1 MAQYC
6 LHETQELPRQASGEH
21 AEHGSAV
28 ALYATRD
35 PASGSR
41 DMPITR
47 MVVGSVSRARG
58 LRVWLLDA
66 VKPVG
71 GYRLPGAC
79 WRDVVAPRFR
89 YPKAFDLKAHSVC
102 QVHRYAL
109 GGKRYNGQSSVR
121 QFAHCV
127 RVQVIRAKQAMGIG
141 AHDLLAARPC
151 LIKIQ
156 RLGKPSNGSTQND
169 FLRRTAK
176 ATSPKQKSK
185 NKKQEK
191 NGTRLS
197 PNTLARIAAYL
208 IQCCLTFITSSRQTR
223 NALDAYCKTTQLS
236 KQSKKQKQSALRYAA
251 IAIG

>member
-1 MAQYC
+1 
-6 LHETQELPRQASGEH
+6 
-21 AEHGSAV
+21 
-28 ALYATRD
+28 
-35 PASGSR
+35 
-41 DMPITR
+41 MPIAR
-47 MVVGSVSRARG
+47 MVVGSVSWGRG

-66 VKPVG
+66 IESVG

-79 WRDVVAPRFR
+79 WRDVVAPRFW

-102 QVHRYAL
+102 QVHRHAL
-109 GGKRYNGQSSVR
+109 GGERYNGQSSVR
-121 QFAHCV
+121 QLAHCV
-127 RVQVIRAKQAMGIG
+127 RVQVIRAKQAVGVR

-197 PNTLARIAAYL
+197 PNTLARIAVFL

-223 NALDAYCKTTQLS
+223 NALYACCKTTQLS
-236 KQSKKQKQSALRYAA
+236 KQLKKQKQSALRYAA

>member
-6 LHETQELPRQASGEH
+6 LYETQELPRQASGEH
-21 AEHGSAV
+21 AKHGSAV

-47 MVVGSVSRARG
+47 MVVCGVSRTRG

-66 VKPVG
+66 IKSVG
-71 GYRLPGAC
+71 GYGLPGAC

-102 QVHRYAL
+102 QVHWYAL
-109 GGKRYNGQSSVR
+109 GGERHNGQSSVR

-141 AHDLLAARPC
+141 THDLLAPRPC

-156 RLGKPSNGSTQND
+156 KFGKPSNGSTQND

-176 ATSPKQKSK
+176 ATSLKQKSK

-191 NGTRLS
+191 NGTNSS
-197 PNTLARIAAYL
+197 PNTFARIAVFL
-208 IQCCLTFITSSRQTR
+208 IQCCLTFTTSSRQTR
-223 NALDAYCKTTQLS
+223 NALDACCKTTQLS